1 MVSILLR
8 LSMICGWTAFI
19 IWEMLNTW
27 NQGVLLLWVALWVLV
42 SLLIWFVDVGERN
55 IQG

>member
-8 LSMICGWTAFI
+8 LSLLCGWTAFI

-27 NQGVLLLWVALWVLV
+27 DQGILLLWVALWVLV
-42 SLLIWFVDVGERN
+42 SALIWLVDADTSG
-55 IQG
+55 I